1 LYFKIPV
8 LYSKSMTEDDSKLI
22 EQFEGKIRKLVDLYD
37 TVKCSNSEL
46 RSQIEAKDEEIRQ
59 LKEELASQQESY
71 RNLKRSKV
79 LEVSGHDIDD
89 TKRRVSGL
97 VREID
102 HCIKLLNV

>member
-1 LYFKIPV
+1 
-8 LYSKSMTEDDSKLI
+8 MTEDDSKLI
-22 EQFEGKIRKLVDLYD
+22 EQFESKIRKLVDLYD

-46 RSQIEAKDEEIRQ
+46 RNQLEAKDEEIKQ
-59 LKEELASQQESY
+59 LKDELAALKESY
-71 RNLKRSKV
+71 QNLKRSKV

>member
-1 LYFKIPV
+1 
-8 LYSKSMTEDDSKLI
+8 MTEDDSKLI

-46 RSQIEAKDEEIRQ
+46 RSQIEAKDEEIKQ
-59 LKEELASQQESY
+59 LKDELAGLKESY
-71 RNLKRSKV
+71 QNLKRSKV

>member
-1 LYFKIPV
+1 
-8 LYSKSMTEDDSKLI
+8 MTEDDSKLI
-22 EQFEGKIRKLVDLYD
+22 EQFEGKIRKLADLYD

-59 LKEELASQQESY
+59 LKEELANQQESY

>member
-1 LYFKIPV
+1 
-8 LYSKSMTEDDSKLI
+8 MTDDDSRLI

-37 TVKCSNSEL
+37 TVKSSNSEL
-46 RSQIEAKDEEIRQ
+46 QGQLDAKDEEIRLLKDQ
-59 LKEELASQQESY
+59 LANLQESY
-71 RNLKRSKV
+71 QNLKRSKV

>member
-1 LYFKIPV
+1 
-8 LYSKSMTEDDSKLI
+8 MTEDDSRLI
-22 EQFEGKIRKLVDLYD
+22 EQFEGKIRKLADLYD

-46 RSQIEAKDEEIRQ
+46 RSQIEAKDEEIKQ
-59 LKEELASQQESY
+59 LKDELANLKESY
-71 RNLKRSKV
+71 QYLKRSKV

-102 HCIKLLNV
+102 HCIKLLNA

>member
-1 LYFKIPV
+1 
-8 LYSKSMTEDDSKLI
+8 MTEDDSKLI
-22 EQFEGKIRKLVDLYD
+22 EQFEGKIRKLVDLYN

-46 RSQIEAKDEEIRQ
+46 QSQIEAKDEEIKRLNQ
-59 LKEELASQQESY
+59 ELARQNESY
-71 RNLKRSKV
+71 QHLKRSKV

>member
-1 LYFKIPV
+1 
-8 LYSKSMTEDDSKLI
+8 MTEDDSRLI

-37 TVKCSNSEL
+37 TVKSSKSEL
-46 RSQIEAKDEEIRQ
+46 QGQLEAKDEEIRQ
-59 LKEELASQQESY
+59 LKDELAGLKESY
-71 RNLKRSKV
+71 QNLKRSKV

>member
-1 LYFKIPV
+1 
-8 LYSKSMTEDDSKLI
+8 MTEDDSRLI

-37 TVKCSNSEL
+37 TVKSNNSL
-46 RSQIEAKDEEIRQ
+46 LQSQIEAKDEEIRQ
-59 LKEELASQQESY
+59 LKDELAGLKESY
-71 RNLKRSKV
+71 QNLKRSKV
-79 LEVSGHDIDD
+79 LEVSGQDIDD

>member
-1 LYFKIPV
+1 
-8 LYSKSMTEDDSKLI
+8 MTEDDSRLI

-37 TVKCSNSEL
+37 TVKSDNSL
-46 RSQIEAKDEEIRQ
+46 LQSRIEAKEEEIRQ
-59 LKEELASQQESY
+59 LKEELAGLKESY
-71 RNLKRSKV
+71 QTLKQSKV

>member
-1 LYFKIPV
+1 
-8 LYSKSMTEDDSKLI
+8 MTDDDSKLI
-22 EQFEGKIRKLVDLYD
+22 EQFESKIRKLVDLYD

-46 RSQIEAKDEEIRQ
+46 RSQIEAKDEEIKRLNQ
-59 LKEELASQQESY
+59 ELARQNESY
-71 RNLKRSKV
+71 QHLKRSKV

>member
-1 LYFKIPV
+1 
-8 LYSKSMTEDDSKLI
+8 MTEEDSKLI
-22 EQFEGKIRKLVDLYD
+22 EQFESKIRKLVDLYD

-46 RSQIEAKDEEIRQ
+46 RSQLEAKDEEIRQ

-71 RNLKRSKV
+71 QNLKRSKV

>member
-1 LYFKIPV
+1 
-8 LYSKSMTEDDSKLI
+8 MTEDDSKLI

-37 TVKCSNSEL
+37 TVKSSNSEL
-46 RSQIEAKDEEIRQ
+46 QGQLEAKDEEIRQ
-59 LKEELASQQESY
+59 LKDQLANLKESY
-71 RNLKRSKV
+71 QNLKRSKV

-102 HCIKLLNV
+102 HCIKLLNA

>member
-1 LYFKIPV
+1 
-8 LYSKSMTEDDSKLI
+8 MTEEDSKLI
-22 EQFEGKIRKLVDLYD
+22 EQFEGKIRKLVVLYD

-46 RSQIEAKDEEIRQ
+46 RSQLEAKDEEIRQ

-71 RNLKRSKV
+71 QNLKRSKV

>member
-1 LYFKIPV
+1 
-8 LYSKSMTEDDSKLI
+8 MTEDDSRLI

-37 TVKCSNSEL
+37 TVKSDNSL
-46 RSQIEAKDEEIRQ
+46 LQSRIEAKEEEIRL
-59 LKEELASQQESY
+59 LKEELAGLKESY
-71 RNLKRSKV
+71 QTLKQSKV

>member
-1 LYFKIPV
+1 
-8 LYSKSMTEDDSKLI
+8 MTEDDSRLI

-37 TVKCSNSEL
+37 TVKCTNSEL
-46 RSQIEAKDEEIRQ
+46 QSQIEAKDEEIKQ
-59 LKEELASQQESY
+59 LQVELAGLKESY
-71 RNLKRSKV
+71 QNLKRSKV

>member
-1 LYFKIPV
+1 
-8 LYSKSMTEDDSKLI
+8 MTEDDSKLI

-37 TVKCSNSEL
+37 TVKCTNSNL
-46 RSQIEAKDEEIRQ
+46 RSQLDAKDEEIRHLNQ
-59 LKEELASQQESY
+59 QLTELKESY
-71 RNLKRSKV
+71 QNLKRSKV

-102 HCIKLLNV
+102 HCIKRLIV

>member
-1 LYFKIPV
+1 
-8 LYSKSMTEDDSKLI
+8 MTEDDSKLI

-37 TVKCSNSEL
+37 AVKSSNSEL
-46 RSQIEAKDEEIRQ
+46 RSQLEAKNQEISRLNRQ
-59 LKEELASQQESY
+59 LTDLKDSY
-71 RNLKRSKV
+71 QNLKRSKV

>member
-1 LYFKIPV
+1 
-8 LYSKSMTEDDSKLI
+8 MTEDDSRLI
-22 EQFEGKIRKLVDLYD
+22 EQFEGKIRKLADLYD
-37 TVKCSNSEL
+37 TVKCSNAQL
-46 RSQIEAKDEEIRQ
+46 QSQLEAKDNEIRHLNEQIAQ
-59 LKEELASQQESY
+59 LKETY
-71 RNLKRSKV
+71 RNLKQSKV

>member
-1 LYFKIPV
+1 
-8 LYSKSMTEDDSKLI
+8 MTEDDSRLI

-37 TVKCSNSEL
+37 TVKSSNSQL
-46 RSQIEAKDEEIRQ
+46 QSQLEAKDEEIRQ
-59 LKEELASQQESY
+59 LKDELAGLKESY
-71 RNLKRSKV
+71 QNLKRSKV

>member
-1 LYFKIPV
+1 
-8 LYSKSMTEDDSKLI
+8 MTEDDSKLI
-22 EQFEGKIRKLVDLYD
+22 EQFESKIRKLVDLYD

-46 RSQIEAKDEEIRQ
+46 RSQLEAKDEEIKQ
-59 LKEELASQQESY
+59 LKDELSDLKESY
-71 RNLKRSKV
+71 QNLKRSKV

>member
-1 LYFKIPV
+1 
-8 LYSKSMTEDDSKLI
+8 MTEDDSRLI

-37 TVKCSNSEL
+37 TVKSSTSEL
-46 RSQIEAKDEEIRQ
+46 QGQLEAKDEEIRQ
-59 LKEELASQQESY
+59 LKDELAGLKESY
-71 RNLKRSKV
+71 QNLKRSKV

>member
-1 LYFKIPV
+1 
-8 LYSKSMTEDDSKLI
+8 MTEDDSRLI
-22 EQFEGKIRKLVDLYD
+22 EQFEGKIRKLADLYD

-46 RSQIEAKDEEIRQ
+46 RSQLEAKEEEIRQ
-59 LKEELASQQESY
+59 LKEQIAGLKESY
-71 RNLKRSKV
+71 QYLKRSKV

-102 HCIKLLNV
+102 HCIKLLNA

>member
-1 LYFKIPV
+1 
-8 LYSKSMTEDDSKLI
+8 MTDDDSRLI

-37 TVKCSNSEL
+37 VVKSSNSDL
-46 RSQIEAKDEEIRQ
+46 RSQIEAKNEEIKRLNLELTD
-59 LKEELASQQESY
+59 LKESY
-71 RNLKRSKV
+71 QRLKQSKV

-89 TKRRVSGL
+89 TKRRVAGL

>member
-1 LYFKIPV
+1 
-8 LYSKSMTEDDSKLI
+8 MTEEDSKLI

-46 RSQIEAKDEEIRQ
+46 RSQLEAKDEEIRQ

-71 RNLKRSKV
+71 QNLKQSKV

>member
-1 LYFKIPV
+1 
-8 LYSKSMTEDDSKLI
+8 MTVDDSRLI

-37 TVKCSNSEL
+37 TVKSSNSQL
-46 RSQIEAKDEEIRQ
+46 QGQLEAKDQEIRLLKDQ
-59 LKEELASQQESY
+59 LANLQESY
-71 RNLKRSKV
+71 QNLKRSKV

>member
-1 LYFKIPV
+1 
-8 LYSKSMTEDDSKLI
+8 MTEDDSRLI

-37 TVKCSNSEL
+37 TVKSSNSQL
-46 RSQIEAKDEEIRQ
+46 QGQLDAKDEEIRLLKDQ
-59 LKEELASQQESY
+59 LANLQESY
-71 RNLKRSKV
+71 QNLKRSKV

>member
-1 LYFKIPV
+1 
-8 LYSKSMTEDDSKLI
+8 MTEDDSKLI

-46 RSQIEAKDEEIRQ
+46 HSQIEAKDEEIRQ

-71 RNLKRSKV
+71 QNLKRSKV

>member
-1 LYFKIPV
+1 
-8 LYSKSMTEDDSKLI
+8 MTEEDSRLI

-46 RSQIEAKDEEIRQ
+46 RSQIEAKDKEIERLNLELTD
-59 LKEELASQQESY
+59 LKESY
-71 RNLKRSKV
+71 QCLKQSKV

-89 TKRRVSGL
+89 TKRRVAGL